1 MYTLEE
7 GPGNLQGLH
16 WRIFS
21 HLHWK
26 TILHGSVWNVKDK
39 LWLPCSGLC
48 VQGYLYSKQDWK
60 TVSIQS
66 RGQVCLPVL
75 VNFFFISLQPIRK
88 DLCSL
93 NSMFLNYDANPLQA
107 QHPSGLLYLSPSTKQ
122 LAKTADGNMMIMLA
136 LL

>member
-1 MYTLEE
+1 MQRTSFGCLVLGYVSKDICIARRIGRQSFYPE
-7 GPGNLQGLH
+7 QGA
-16 WRIFS
+16 
-21 HLHWK
+21 
-26 TILHGSVWNVKDK
+26 
-39 LWLPCSGLC
+39 GLF
-48 VQGYLYSKQDWK
+48 
-60 TVSIQS
+60 TSI
-66 RGQVCLPVL
+66 GK
-75 VNFFFISLQPIRK
+75 FFFISLQPIRK